1 MSIDHLP
8 DFRHALLMSHG
19 SLDAAELAECHGI
32 LCGMLCGENGNT
44 ADQFLVHLASLEFAV
59 EPGSALHETMV
70 EAFDSTVQL
79 LADEELQFTLWL
91 PDDDEPL
98 GERTDSLAHWCTGF
112 LAGLGLG
119 GPLSTLSAEALEA
132 LQDMRQIAM
141 AGFLGQAD
149 DAAENTASD
158 AEREVN
164 ETAFFE
170 IVEYVRVVTLML
182 REELR
187 GPGVD
192 DPIH

>member
-1 MSIDHLP
+1 MSLDRLP
-8 DFRHALLMSHG
+8 DFRHALRMSHG

-44 ADQFLVHLASLEFAV
+44 AHHYFAHLASLEFAV

-70 EAFDSTVQL
+70 EAFDTTVQL
-79 LADEELQFTLWL
+79 LADEELRFRLWL
-91 PDDDEPL
+91 PDDEAPL
-98 GERTDSLAHWCTGF
+98 GERTNSLAHWCTGF
-112 LAGLGLG
+112 LAGLGVG
-119 GPLSTLSAEALEA
+119 GPLPTLSGEALEA
-132 LQDMRQIAM
+132 LQDVRQIAM
-141 AGFLGQAD
+141 AGFLDPATDSANDAD
-149 DAAENTASD
+149 DE
-158 AEREVN
+158 EN

-170 IVEYVRVVTLML
+170 IVEYVRMVTLML

>member
-1 MSIDHLP
+1 MSLDRLP
-8 DFRHALLMSHG
+8 DFRHALRMSHG

-44 ADQFLVHLASLEFAV
+44 AQDYFAHLASLEFAV

-70 EAFDSTVQL
+70 EAFDMTVQL
-79 LADEELQFTLWL
+79 LADEELRFSLWL
-91 PDDDEPL
+91 PDDEEPL

-112 LAGLGLG
+112 LAGMGVG
-119 GPLSTLSAEALEA
+119 GPLPALSGEALEA
-132 LQDMRQIAM
+132 LQDVRQIAA
-141 AGFLGQAD
+141 AGFLD
-149 DAAENTASD
+149 PASD
-158 AEREVN
+158 SSSDAHNEEN

-170 IVEYVRVVTLML
+170 IVEYVRMVTLML